1 MFSKSNTAIAR
12 GRAVSTRQLGILA
25 PMRSLLIPVLIPL
38 AAFAAQ
44 KVVQLPEPFATP
56 SVRNAPKVVP
66 RPAGIELKVPAGFA
80 VEEYLGGFERP
91 RYMVLGPSKEL
102 LIVDTIPKGVVWL
115 VQGKDKKKLIE
126 NLDRPYGMAFWKD
139 YLYVAETSSLKRYKY
154 DAKAMTAGA
163 GEEVV
168 PLQEFSKGNSTRAV
182 LFDRKGEKMYVS
194 IGAEADIETGE
205 NPMRAA
211 INRYN
216 PDGTGHEIF
225 ASGTRNPIGLH
236 RYPGTDTVW
245 IGVEERDVLGDDL
258 VPDFF
263 THIEKDGFYGWP
275 YAYIG
280 NHEDPRFKGARPDL
294 VEKTITPDVLV
305 PSHSSMLDFAFYT
318 GKQFP
323 KEYQGGAFL
332 AWHGS
337 FNRSKRQGYEIAFV
351 PFAKGKPSGPPQDFL
366 TGWMTSPDSTDVWG
380 RPVAVLVMPDGSL
393 LVTDDAGKKVWRIS
407 YKGK

>member
-1 MFSKSNTAIAR
+1 
-12 GRAVSTRQLGILA
+12 
-25 PMRSLLIPVLIPL
+25 MRSLLIPVLIPL
-38 AAFAAQ
+38 AAFAQ
-44 KVVQLPEPFATP
+44 KDLKLPEPFATP
-56 SVRNAPKVVP
+56 SVRNAPKVIP
-66 RPAGIELKVPAGFA
+66 RPAGIELKVPPGFA
-80 VEEYLGGFERP
+80 VEEYLAGFERP

-102 LIVDTIPKGVVWL
+102 LIVDTIPKGIVWL
-115 VQGKDKKKLIE
+115 IQGKDKKKLIE

-154 DAKAMTAGA
+154 DAKAMTAGP

-216 PDGTGHEIF
+216 PYGTGHEIY

-236 RYPGTDTVW
+236 LYPGTDTVW

-263 THIEKDGFYGWP
+263 THIQEGGYYGWP

-280 NHEDPRFKGARPDL
+280 QHEDPRFKGARPDL
-294 VEKTITPDVLV
+294 VAKTLTPDVLV

-337 FNRSKRQGYEIAFV
+337 FNRAKRQGYEIAFV
-351 PFAKGKPSGPPQDFL
+351 PFARGKPSGPPQDFL

-393 LVTDDAGKKVWRIS
+393 LVSDDAGKKVWRIS